1 MNIQEQLNSLIRG
14 NPLSVD
20 TYLREVCKNEH
31 ISDTKASIPQLN
43 LWLEF
48 GASKTTQIS
57 LMAMGFTRT
66 AALEFS
72 DLIVD
77 ENYNKEQCLHWF
89 QTNNINAMDLP
100 ASIINEAGRIIKLQ

>member
-1 MNIQEQLNSLIRG
+1 M
-14 NPLSVD
+14 
-20 TYLREVCKNEH
+20 
-31 ISDTKASIPQLN
+31 N